1 MGLFDDALGALSGG
15 DAGDLMSQVTGALGN
30 GGLQDLVAK
39 FQHNGAGDLVQ
50 SWISTG
56 ANLPVSADQLQAVL
70 GSESVQQL
78 AGQFGIDA
86 TQLPALLPEVI
97 NRLTPNG
104 QLPDNLGDVLGGLG
118 GKDGLGGLISGFLK
132 T

>member
-1 MGLFDDALGALSGG
+1 MGLFDDALGALQGG
-15 DAGDLMSQVTGALGN
+15 DAGDLLNQAAGAFGN
-30 GGLQDLVAK
+30 GGLQDVVAK
-39 FQHNGAGDLVQ
+39 FQQNGAGELVQ
-50 SWISTG
+50 SWISSG

-70 GSESVQQL
+70 GSDVVQQL

-86 TQLPALLPEVI
+86 KQLPAMLPEVI

-104 QLPDNLGDVLGGLG
+104 QLPDNLGEVL
-118 GKDGLGGLISGFLK
+118 GKDGLGGMIGGFLK